1 MLKPGSSM
9 LKIVQYETPN
19 IIYCNAIA
27 ALTIDVINISNLFAS
42 IEESKDYRYYIR
54 EWARLCNGV
63 GSIWF
68 HALMLYAVIVCY
80 LPYVKPLFYANNFI
94 KKSQKPYY
102 IVLHLSILLWA
113 GFVVLLL
120 KQFQYHSPF
129 LLTHIVLFIL
139 LFIAALMG
147 SIKISKY
154 KPRGSNS
161 IRITKLQQKRLYSF
175 ILYSYSIEF
184 ITLPVFVQVCAYAI
198 CMLANC
204 ERNFRESNFKA
215 TLSLAVFYFYEM
227 RTIIII
233 SITIFALEP
242 YRRAVCSLLRNKKS
256 TKVTS
261 ISNNKI
267 ISDND

>member
-161 IRITKLQQKRLYSF
+161 IRITKLQQKL
-175 ILYSYSIEF
+175 
-184 ITLPVFVQVCAYAI
+184 QVCAYAI